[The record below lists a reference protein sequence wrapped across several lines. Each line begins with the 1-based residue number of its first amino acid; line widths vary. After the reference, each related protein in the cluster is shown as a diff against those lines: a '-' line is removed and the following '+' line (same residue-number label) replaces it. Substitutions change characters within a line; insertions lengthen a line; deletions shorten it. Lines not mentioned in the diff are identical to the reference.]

1 MLILASASPRRRELI
16 ARLGIPYTTCVSN
29 ADERVCGLL
38 GPEELVKTLSRRK
51 AEGVPAPRDGDL
63 VLGVDTVVALD
74 GRILG
79 KPRDEEDARKMLR
92 ALSGRTH
99 EVYSG
104 FTVLGRGISF
114 TDAVRTS
121 VRFASLSDDEIDRY
135 VASGEPMDKA
145 GAYGIQGLGG
155 LFVQGISG
163 DYYNVVGLPI
173 RRIYE
178 VLTDRFGVKIDGNI
192 S

>member
-1 MLILASASPRRRELI
+1 MLYLASTSPRRRELI
-16 ARLGIPYTTCVSN
+16 ARLGVDCTYCASD

-38 GPEELVKTLSRRK
+38 PPEELVKTLSRRK
-51 AEGVPAPRDGDL
+51 AEGARAPREGNII
-63 VLGVDTVVALD
+63 LGVDTVVALD

-79 KPRDEEDARKMLR
+79 KPKDDADAKRMLH

-104 FTVLGRGISF
+104 FTLIGGGKTHSESVC
-114 TDAVRTS
+114 TS
-121 VRFASLSDDEIDRY
+121 VRFAELTEREIDRY
-135 VASGEPMDKA
+135 VASGEPRDKA

-155 LFVQGISG
+155 MLVTGISG
-163 DYYNVVGLPI
+163 DYYNVVGLPL

-178 VLTDRFGVKIDGNI
+178 VLRDEYGVCADENF
-192 S
+192 